1 MVLKIIKYPEP
12 ILRRK
17 AVPVEKISQE
27 IFQLAEDMVETMA
40 EADGLGLAANQVGSL
55 LRIFVINM
63 TPREDQPTPVV
74 MINPEVLSHEGAVPA
89 EEGCLSF
96 PELYLNIV
104 RPERIRMHAKNLYNE
119 DFVYEVDG
127 VLARAVLHEID
138 HLNGTL
144 LIDHA
149 DESEGEKVKK
159 YVDSVQCAG
168 ENK

>member
-12 ILRRK
+12 ILRKK
-17 AVPVEKISQE
+17 AVPVEKISQD
-27 IFQLAEDMVETMA
+27 IFQLAEDMVETMVK
-40 EADGLGLAANQVGSL
+40 EDGLGLAANQVGSL

-63 TPREDQPTPVV
+63 TPQEDQPTPVV
-74 MINPEVLSHEGAVPA
+74 MINPEVLSQEGTVRA

-104 RPERIRMHAKNLYNE
+104 RPQRIRMHAKNLYNE
-119 DFVYEVDG
+119 DFVYEMDG

-144 LIDHA
+144 FIDHV
-149 DESEGEKVKK
+149 DEAEKEKIK
-159 YVDSVQCAG
+159 TYVDNLQCAG
-168 ENK
+168 KNK